1 LTIYY
6 SILIFFFGLI
16 IGSFAN
22 VCIYRLPLNKQIISG
37 RSFCPKCKKKI
48 AWYDNIPLI
57 SFILLL
63 GTCRKCKK
71 EISIKY
77 FLVELISGISFVYLF
92 LNYSNYFEIFF
103 LQTLTIIFL
112 VVFFVDLKHFIIPD
126 TLNFTLMGLAILK
139 NFISNFESNF
149 TYDLNQSIV
158 GGIIGYSIIWLII
171 YLYKKIKNVEA
182 MGFGDAKLMAAIGF
196 LFGWQSVIFILFLSA
211 ILGLISVIPSLLNNS
226 KNLKTKIPFGP
237 YIIISSIIYYFKGIY
252 LINFIII

>member
-1 LTIYY
+1 M
-6 SILIFFFGLI
+6 
-16 IGSFAN
+16 
-22 VCIYRLPLNKQIISG
+22 
-37 RSFCPKCKKKI
+37 
-48 AWYDNIPLI
+48 
-57 SFILLL
+57 
-63 GTCRKCKK
+63 
-71 EISIKY
+71 
-77 FLVELISGISFVYLF
+77 ELISGISFLYLF
-92 LNYSNYFEIFF
+92 LNYNNYVEVIF
-103 LQTLTIIFL
+103 LQTLIIIFL
-112 VVFFVDLKHFIIPD
+112 IVFFIDLKHFIIPD
-126 TLNFTLMGLAILK
+126 VLNFTLMGLAILK
-139 NFISNFESNF
+139 NFIPNFQSNF

-226 KNLKTKIPFGP
+226 KNLKTQIPFGP